1 LVRTAS
7 SSIANN
13 KEIAELDNIRED
25 PYNEI
30 VAISNFQQFSTKL
43 ADLNTYG
50 RRQSLLDLLS
60 KQSGLRV
67 PELAQALG
75 VSEGTIRNDLNA
87 LESQGRLSRVHG
99 GAILIEQHQFQNNSF
114 LARFQKN
121 TAAKLAIA
129 REAAILV
136 KDGDSIMVDASSTAY
151 YLARA
156 LSGREKLR
164 VMTNGFEVA
173 RELAQNSSNTV
184 ILIGGV
190 VNNDSSSVT
199 GLLSEQIIAELHIE
213 KAFVS
218 CSGFSLERGM
228 TEVHLAEAQI
238 KRKAIESAQQVIALI
253 DSTKF
258 GKEDL
263 TPFARPDQIT
273 HLMTDAGL
281 ALEWTEKLRRAGIDL
296 TICVEEAVTNT

>member
-1 LVRTAS
+1 MTSYAR
-7 SSIANN
+7 
-13 KEIAELDNIRED
+13 RE
-25 PYNEI
+25 
-30 VAISNFQQFSTKL
+30 
-43 ADLNTYG
+43 
-50 RRQSLLDLLS
+50 SLLELLR
-60 KQSGLRV
+60 KQPGMRV
-67 PELAQALG
+67 PELASALG
-75 VSEGTIRNDLNA
+75 VSEGTVRNDLNA
-87 LESQGRLSRVHG
+87 LEEQGRLSLVHG
-99 GAILIEQHQFQNNSF
+99 GAVLIDQNQFQNNSF
-114 LARFQKN
+114 LQRFQKN

-129 REAAILV
+129 REAAVLV
-136 KDGDSIMVDASSTAY
+136 KDGDSIMLDASSTAY

-156 LSGREKLR
+156 LSGRKRLR

-238 KRKAIESAQQVIALI
+238 KRKAIESAQEVIALV

-258 GKEDL
+258 GKEDM
-263 TPFARPDQIT
+263 TPFARLDQIT
-273 HLMTDAGL
+273 HLMTDGRL
-281 ALEWTEKLRRAGIDL
+281 ASEWVEKLRRKGMDL
-296 TICVEEAVTNT
+296 AICAEEAVPT